1 MKSIKLPERSII
13 MKYAAMAVLLAAGLF
28 VVETPAQMAIK
39 WMGSDG
45 WGLGT
50 RYESLFNQYNLQVV
64 NGTIYSI
71 DTVTPF
77 SGMSRGIQIVLR
89 TQGSGDLPI
98 HLGPSWFVQHQDM
111 NLSPNDQ
118 VEVRGARF
126 SLNGKSV
133 MAAFEV
139 YRAGDSK
146 ILLLRDQDDIP
157 YWCGWRKK
165 K

>member
-1 MKSIKLPERSII
+1 
-13 MKYAAMAVLLAAGLF
+13 MKYAAMAVVLAAGLF
-28 VVETPAQMAIK
+28 AFETPAQMAIK
-39 WMGSDG
+39 WKGSDG

-50 RYESLFNQYNLQVV
+50 RYESLFNQYNLQNV
-64 NGTIYSI
+64 NGTIYRI

-77 SGMSRGIQIVLR
+77 DGMAYGIQIILR

-98 HLGPSWFVQHQDM
+98 HLGPAWFVQRQDM
-111 NLSPNDQ
+111 NLGLNDQ

-126 SLNGKSV
+126 SLNGKNV
-133 MAAFEV
+133 MAAFQV
-139 YRAGDSK
+139 TRTGDSK
-146 ILLLRDQDDIP
+146 ILMLRDDDDFP